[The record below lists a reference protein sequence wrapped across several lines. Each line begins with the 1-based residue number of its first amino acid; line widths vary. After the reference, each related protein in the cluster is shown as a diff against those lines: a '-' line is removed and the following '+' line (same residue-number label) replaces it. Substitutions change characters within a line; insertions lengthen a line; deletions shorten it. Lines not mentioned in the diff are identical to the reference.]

1 MPHPQSP
8 NSPSHMTKKDTARE
22 RVLFDGKEVPKRD
35 PSENPHAWHEE
46 LWATV
51 EERIMDG
58 LLESESPVTGR
69 GGSGDGFAAT
79 EGRER
84 GREEEVGSAMTVVDN
99 ARVLANQEWNRA
111 RVFAATSEVFK
122 AMSRT
127 GAGGDAYFALVALFC
142 TADKLV
148 VPVAC
153 QESPIAVEFLIEGQH
168 QQKKKGISRKGSVG
182 SWKGSAP
189 VGARSSDSSNKSD
202 LGGGL
207 HVMVTVPSTF
217 DIYLRGG
224 QTELDDSNR
233 SNSGHKK
240 GVSRS
245 GSGSRH
251 GSGGSGSIGR
261 RATPGDGATD
271 ASRSLH
277 LVRVRAVVE
286 EDIWVLGSENR
297 SSTSSSPALSRK
309 GSMSDSKVGGS
320 VNGGGNSGIPEGD
333 VPPAVRFLLEQGRE
347 TRRSSAGSASALLG
361 TERDGVEAALPSKAN
376 GQLRVPGGQHV
387 RGGSTSKAQ
396 RLVLTRTERRMRVSL
411 VPEPS
416 VVGEIVRSFSRSLGV
431 DVSGPEPPRVL
442 GS

>member
-1 MPHPQSP
+1 M
-8 NSPSHMTKKDTARE
+8 
-22 RVLFDGKEVPKRD
+22 LFNGKEVPKRD

-46 LWATV
+46 LWAMV
-51 EERIMDG
+51 EDRIMEG
-58 LLESESPVTGR
+58 LMGSESPVTGR

-79 EGRER
+79 EGAER
-84 GREEEVGSAMTVVDN
+84 GRGVEVGSAMAVVDN
-99 ARVLANQEWNRA
+99 ARALANQEWNRA

-153 QESPIAVEFLIEGQH
+153 QESPIAVEFLIEDQH
-168 QQKKKGISRKGSVG
+168 QQKKKGALRKGGVG

-189 VGARSSDSSNKSD
+189 VGARSSDSSNRSD

-224 QTELDDSNR
+224 QAELDDSNR
-233 SNSGHKK
+233 SSSGHKK

-245 GSGSRH
+245 GNGSRH
-251 GSGGSGSIGR
+251 GSGGSGSVGSR
-261 RATPGDGATD
+261 TSPGDGATD

-297 SSTSSSPALSRK
+297 SSATSSPALSRK
-309 GSMSDSKVGGS
+309 GSMSDSRRGGS
-320 VNGGGNSGIPEGD
+320 INGSGNSGRPADDDI
-333 VPPAVRFLLEQGRE
+333 PPAVRFLLEQGRE
-347 TRRSSAGSASALLG
+347 TRRSSSGSASTLLR
-361 TERDGVEAALPSKAN
+361 TERDGAEAALPSKAN
-376 GQLRVPGGQHV
+376 DHLKV
-387 RGGSTSKAQ
+387 RGEMVAGRHVAGGSPFKAQ
-396 RLVLTRTERRMRVSL
+396 RLMLTRTERRMRVSL

-416 VVGEIVRSFSRSLGV
+416 LVGEMVRSFSRSLGV

>member
-8 NSPSHMTKKDTARE
+8 NLPIVPYMRKKDTARE

-69 GGSGDGFAAT
+69 RGSGEGSSAT
-79 EGRER
+79 EGGER
-84 GREEEVGSAMTVVDN
+84 GRGEEVGSTMTVVDN
-99 ARVLANQEWNRA
+99 ARVLANQEWNRT

-168 QQKKKGISRKGSVG
+168 QQKKKGISRKGSAG

-189 VGARSSDSSNKSD
+189 VGARSSDSSNRSD

-245 GSGSRH
+245 GGGSRH
-251 GSGGSGSIGR
+251 GSGGSGIIGR
-261 RATPGDGATD
+261 RTNPGDGATD

-277 LVRVRAVVE
+277 MVRVRAVVE

-309 GSMSDSKVGGS
+309 GSMSDSKF
-320 VNGGGNSGIPEGD
+320 GGNSGIPADD
-333 VPPAVRFLLEQGRE
+333 VPPAVRFLLEHGRE
-347 TRRSSAGSASALLG
+347 TRKSSAGSASTLLG
-361 TERDGVEAALPSKAN
+361 TERDKAEAALPSKAD
-376 GQLRVPGGQHV
+376 GQLRVPGGQHM
-387 RGGSTSKAQ
+387 RGGSPSKAQ
-396 RLVLTRTERRMRVSL
+396 RLMLTRTERRMRVSL

-431 DVSGPEPPRVL
+431 DVSSPEPPRVL